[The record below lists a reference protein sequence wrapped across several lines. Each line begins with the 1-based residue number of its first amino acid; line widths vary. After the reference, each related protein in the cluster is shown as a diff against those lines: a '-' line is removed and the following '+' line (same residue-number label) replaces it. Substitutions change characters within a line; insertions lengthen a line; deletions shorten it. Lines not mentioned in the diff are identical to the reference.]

1 MAMGQGWLPQ
11 NWLVE
16 HQNWSKN
23 MVFWILGF
31 ILDSDENMFKAT
43 ALHCAYAND
52 GIMDNLELCT
62 LATKNVRNAMQR

>member
-1 MAMGQGWLPQ
+1 
-11 NWLVE
+11 
-16 HQNWSKN
+16 